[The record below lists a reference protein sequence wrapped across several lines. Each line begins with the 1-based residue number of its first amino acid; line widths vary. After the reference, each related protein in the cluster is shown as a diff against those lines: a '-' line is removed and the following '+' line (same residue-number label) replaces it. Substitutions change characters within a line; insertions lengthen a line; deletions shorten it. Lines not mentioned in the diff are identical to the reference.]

1 MEGTIMPIRRMR
13 FPDRFAILPSDRYKF
28 GEQKSVNS
36 AFEIVARTR
45 LPNGVEILVINA
57 GLIALDFT
65 NNPELGN
72 ITVVRFEGNGEVPQE
87 AMESQTQILRVQ
99 GMRMR
104 LATFVTACLLGSH
117 AYATNSVVGDAL
129 FPGLHEVFAWL
140 EPQPGIFRVPAEV
153 APVLAPRLLRSMAH
167 LEYIPIKNINL
178 GLNLASRLILART
191 SYYATDPVSLI
202 VMTYQAMILHS
213 RQHAGASVALQALV
227 VESALEELMYACGFV
242 EGIPPRVSTGRL
254 VAAMSKK
261 TVRNLKFK
269 GRIDALAEAG
279 VLDDYLV
286 TRLEALRNVRNVLM
300 HEGHDASPGQSGEGL
315 TAVRDLL
322 RCCTNEKAFELNM
335 AWSYRF

>member
-1 MEGTIMPIRRMR
+1 MPMRRMK
-13 FPDRFAILPSDRYKF
+13 FPDRFAILPSDCYKF

-36 AFEIVARTR
+36 AFEIVARAR

-57 GLIALDFT
+57 GLIALDFM
-65 NNPELGN
+65 NSPELGN
-72 ITVVRFEGNGEVPQE
+72 ITVARFEGNGEVPRE

-117 AYATNSVVGDAL
+117 AYATNSVVDDAL
-129 FPGLHEVFAWL
+129 FPGLHEIFAWV
-140 EPQPGIFRVPAEV
+140 EPQSGMFGVPAEDT
-153 APVLAPRLLRSMAH
+153 H
-167 LEYIPIKNINL
+167 L
-178 GLNLASRLILART
+178 LASRLLRRMGRLKHIPAEHITMGLELASRLLAART
-191 SYYATDPVSLI
+191 TYHAADPVTLI

-227 VESALEELMYACGFV
+227 VESALEELMYAYGFV
-242 EGIPPRVSTGRL
+242 EGIPPRLSVGRL
-254 VAAMSKK
+254 ISPMSKRA
-261 TVRNLKFK
+261 VRDLKFK
-269 GRIDALAEAG
+269 GRTDALSQAG
-279 VLDDYLV
+279 ILDTYLV
-286 TRLEALRNVRNVLM
+286 MRLEALRAARNVLM
-300 HEGHDASPGQSGEGL
+300 HEGEDASPGQSGEGL